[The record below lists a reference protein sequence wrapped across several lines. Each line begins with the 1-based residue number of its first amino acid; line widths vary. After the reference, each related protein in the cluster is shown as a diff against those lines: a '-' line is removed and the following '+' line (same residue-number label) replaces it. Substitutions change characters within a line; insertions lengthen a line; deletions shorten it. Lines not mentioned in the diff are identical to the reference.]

1 MTDEVLLDRFKDS
14 RKRPQ
19 RAPGNLLSC
28 QSQIMTMETYQD
40 LGQRASLGFPDASPK
55 GRFEGLTWGIG
66 PRWRQHP
73 WLLAQRPRTRYNPP
87 AMLCD
92 GFRWGAVMTHQ
103 ENPRLQ
109 VPATGASLVAQS
121 VKRLPAG
128 RETRVPSLAWEDPL
142 EKAVATHS
150 SILAWKI
157 SWTEEPG
164 GLQSMGL
171 QRVGHSWATTY
182 LFPTCR
188 KAAPPDLSC
197 NHLIWSSH

>member
-19 RAPGNLLSC
+19 RAPGNLSSC
-28 QSQIMTMETYQD
+28 RSQIMTMETYQD
-40 LGQRASLGFPDASPK
+40 LGQRASPGFPDASPM
-55 GRFEGLTWGIG
+55 GRFEGLIWGIG

-73 WLLAQRPRTRYNPP
+73 WLLAQRPKKHYNHRPPRSVMGSGEGLWWRTRRTP
-87 AMLCD
+87 
-92 GFRWGAVMTHQ
+92 G
-103 ENPRLQ
+103 LQ

-150 SILAWKI
+150 SVLAWKI

-164 GLQSMGL
+164 GL
-171 QRVGHSWATTY
+171 
-182 LFPTCR
+182 
-188 KAAPPDLSC
+188 
-197 NHLIWSSH
+197 